1 MLRKLAGRWFPQLWA
16 TVALLTA
23 PASYAFP
30 DAIRKGYNNCGTC
43 HYSPLGGG
51 PQTPYG
57 KGTAPEIFPTWR
69 GLVLDPS
76 ENLIYGAD
84 ARRLVMTG
92 REPFLMQEE
101 AHLGVTA
108 KGATIVGTVNP
119 DGPIGLWASYRYKGL
134 GVRLGRFK
142 PAYAIPYDDHTVPI
156 LGNKKNYE
164 NNNIELELRNRKGEI
179 VITRILGNSRF
190 SNSGPVIVG
199 RDELAGTANLFLG
212 KRCKSGGTIVGTAA
226 DSVRQALHVQCSFNS
241 ELYGMGEWSLD
252 QGDRFGLL
260 GYEILT
266 GLHVRF
272 TSFGP
277 ESNYRIGLRWI
288 PIPGLEATGELE
300 KERAFLVSH
309 LWF

>member
-1 MLRKLAGRWFPQLWA
+1 MKRLLLAVLAVMSTGGH
-16 TVALLTA
+16 
-23 PASYAFP
+23 AFP
-30 DAIRKGYNNCGTC
+30 DAIRKGYTNCGTC

-69 GLVLDPS
+69 GLVVDPS
-76 ENLIYGAD
+76 EHLVYGMD
-84 ARRLVMTG
+84 ARRLVMTK
-92 REPFLMQEE
+92 REPFIMQEE

-119 DGPIGLWASYRYKGL
+119 EGPLGLWASYRYKGL

-164 NNNIELELRNRKGEI
+164 NNNVELELRNRRGEI

-190 SNSGPVIVG
+190 SYSRLLIVG
-199 RDELAGTANLFLG
+199 RDALAGTVNLFAG
-212 KRCKSGGTIVGTAA
+212 KRCKGGGTIVGTAA
-226 DSVRQALHVQCSFNS
+226 DNVRRALHIQCSYNS
-241 ELYGMGEWSLD
+241 ELYGMGEWSD